1 MKLLSI
7 GLFATEVYFGQGSAT
22 QIDKREDKVDL
33 KIDCVILVL

>member
-33 KIDCVILVL
+33 KIDCVLLVL